1 MLRKIIKSRNTISCY
16 IVSNYIFYCI
26 SLLQTNSPSGPI
38 LSPLGWYLLIS
49 LLFVF
54 GAISEFAIALILH
67 RKEKS
72 ATSTSSNESTK
83 ANENVECFQLT
94 KQIANERTNSKRIRP
109 ADKTTKLE
117 PYEGVARTGIFGI
130 NLHAME
136 SMPFSTQIDVL
147 AFVTYNLMYLIFN
160 FIYWPRV

>member
-1 MLRKIIKSRNTISCY
+1 M
-16 IVSNYIFYCI
+16 
-26 SLLQTNSPSGPI
+26 
-38 LSPLGWYLLIS
+38 SPLGWFLLTS

-54 GAISEFAIALILH
+54 GAIAEFAIALLLQ

-72 ATSTSSNESTK
+72 ATSTSSNGSRK
-83 ANENVECFQLT
+83 ANENVEGFQPT
-94 KQIANERTNSKRIRP
+94 KQFANERTNSKRIRL
-109 ADKTTKLE
+109 ADNTTQLE
-117 PYEGVARTGIFGI
+117 PYEGVARVCIFGR

-160 FIYWPRV
+160 FIYWSRV

>member
-1 MLRKIIKSRNTISCY
+1 M
-16 IVSNYIFYCI
+16 
-26 SLLQTNSPSGPI
+26 
-38 LSPLGWYLLIS
+38 SPLGWFLLTS

-54 GAISEFAIALILH
+54 GAIAEFAIALLLQ

-83 ANENVECFQLT
+83 ANENVKGFQPT

-109 ADKTTKLE
+109 PDRTTKLE
-117 PYEGVARTGIFGI
+117 PHESVARKGIFGI

-136 SMPFSTQIDVL
+136 SMSFSTQIDVL